1 MKNLFSALVL
11 LFCIAATAGAQ
22 NLDIVHLQDRLAEEK
37 DITVLRR
44 REFALARQ
52 SATSTDALM
61 ERGMV
66 MVRIYQLSRDPKD
79 GREAVGM
86 LSRAL
91 KKAPDDPRA
100 LYGLAVARSGGPWVR
115 IPAPLGVLDNITL
128 AQTAA
133 EIFGRDRVT
142 LAKKDLKKALDIDPN
157 FTRAAVELAIISVD
171 THDKE
176 YMRVAANALRAM
188 VDARRGGAIAAVALS
203 EVENALGNVDA
214 ATNAAEVATNIATGT
229 ESAAAAELARA
240 VAMLRQPDRV
250 EEGGRIYM
258 TGIERLTENTAGTYF
273 DGVRSIA
280 SEREKAEWETAS
292 LAGKQ
297 DWLRRFWNV
306 RAASGGVT
314 VAERMAEHYKRVAVA
329 NAKYRRTSV
338 RGAAP
343 GGSLVAAKYGSD
355 MLPFD
360 DRGVIYVRHG
370 APDEIVHTTHVDLR
384 PNETW
389 VYKRNGRNV
398 LYHFVILRDGPDY
411 RLVDDL
417 LVALDPSTR
426 GVPTEA
432 AAKLLRDRQEFEPR
446 YAAIAAKYD
455 GYDRAARGFAGVGS
469 ATSADEAA
477 RSINT
482 AATVIASD
490 MRQEAFVAL
499 ETDSD
504 IPDFKSDLPFYYD
517 LYAFRGRAGMTDVT
531 VAAAIPGTSLFS
543 QPRGTQFIYSIQ
555 ASLIFIDTVSDEIT
569 RKDSVFTYLSSRLLG
584 ENEHLRMTMDM
595 SLRHAKA
602 GIHRIVL
609 RDRVNPGAGQLYGG
623 PSDLKNY
630 TGEGLMLSD
639 IILAESEDGA
649 WQRGDARLGLV
660 PPRQFEEKKPL
671 KLFYEIYNLPPD
683 ASYRTEILMAPVEG
697 ATGFGRL
704 KKLFGGN
711 DGTVQ
716 LAFEGIA
723 PSATLGTIQE
733 LKQVGSEMKPGKYK
747 IVVRVINQDNGQSV
761 RSETLFVVSAKKR

>member
-1 MKNLFSALVL
+1 MKNLVFALLLLLGSAE
-11 LFCIAATAGAQ
+11 AAGAQ
-22 NLDIVHLQDRLAEEK
+22 NLDIAQLQDRLAEEK
-37 DITVLRR
+37 DINLLRR

-52 SATSTDALM
+52 SATNNDALM

-66 MVRIYQLSRDPKD
+66 LVRIYQLSRDPKD
-79 GREAVGM
+79 GREAVGIM
-86 LSRAL
+86 SRAL

-115 IPAPLGVLDNITL
+115 IPSPLGVLDKITL
-128 AQTAA
+128 AQSAA

-142 LAKKDLKKALDIDPN
+142 LAKKDLKKALDIEPM
-157 FTRAAVELAIISVD
+157 FIRAAIELANISMD
-171 THDKE
+171 TQDKE
-176 YMRVAANALRAM
+176 YMRIAANALRAM
-188 VDARRGGAIAAVALS
+188 VDAKRGGTVAAVALS

-214 ATNAAEVATNIATGT
+214 AAK
-229 ESAAAAELARA
+229 AAELATSIAVGTENSAAAEHARA
-240 VAMLRQPDRV
+240 VALLRQPEKV
-250 EEGGRIYM
+250 EEGGRVYVR
-258 TGIERLTENTAGTYF
+258 GIENLTEKTAETYF
-273 DGVRSIA
+273 DAVRSIA
-280 SEREKAEWETAS
+280 SDREKADWESAD

-297 DWLRRFWNV
+297 EWLRKFWNV
-306 RAASGGVT
+306 RAASGGIT
-314 VAERMAEHYKRVAVA
+314 LAERMAEHYKRLAIA

-343 GGSLVAAKYGSD
+343 GGSLVAAKYNSD

-389 VYKRNGRNV
+389 VYRRNGKNT
-398 LYHFVILRDGPDY
+398 LYNFVVLRDGSDY

-417 LVALDPSTR
+417 LLALDPSTR
-426 GVPTEA
+426 GVPTDA
-432 AAKLLRDRQEFEPR
+432 AAKLLRDRQAHEPR

-455 GYDRAARGFAGVGS
+455 GYDRAARGFARVGS

-477 RSINT
+477 RSINN
-482 AATVIASD
+482 AATAIAAD
-490 MRQEAFVAL
+490 MRREAFVAL
-499 ETDSD
+499 ETDTD
-504 IPDFKSDLPFYYD
+504 VPDFKSDLPFYYD
-517 LYAFRGRAGMTDVT
+517 LYAFRGRGGMTDVT
-531 VAAAIPGTSLFS
+531 AAAAIPGTSLFS
-543 QPRGTQFIYSIQ
+543 QSIGTQFIYSIE
-555 ASLIFIDTVSDEIT
+555 ASLIFIDTVTDEIT

-584 ENEHLRMTMDM
+584 DNEHLRMTMDM
-595 SLRHAKA
+595 SIRHAKS
-602 GIHRIVL
+602 GVHRIVL
-609 RDRVNPGAGQLYGG
+609 RDRVNPGVGQLYGG

-649 WQRGDARLGLV
+649 WQRGDAKLGLV

-683 ASYRTEILMAPVEG
+683 ASYRTEILMSPVEG
-697 ATGFGRL
+697 ATAFGRL
-704 KKLFGGN
+704 KKLFGGS

-716 LAFEGIA
+716 LAFDGIT
-723 PSATLGTIQE
+723 PSNTLGTIQE
-733 LKQVGSEMKPGKYK
+733 LKQVSTEMKPGKYR

-761 RSETLFVVSAKKR
+761 RSETLFVVSGKKK